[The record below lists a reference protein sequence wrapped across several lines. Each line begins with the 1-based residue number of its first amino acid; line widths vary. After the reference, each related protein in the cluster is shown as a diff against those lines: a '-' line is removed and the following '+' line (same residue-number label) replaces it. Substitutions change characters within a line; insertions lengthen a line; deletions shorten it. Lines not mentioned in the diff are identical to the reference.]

1 MLKER
6 SRRIRVVYPSVLGVF
21 LGLMPGAL
29 CAQQAGFVVAVQP
42 IGPAPMAKTLTAQV
56 TPGDWAA
63 AQALPAAVTDDD
75 AADGAA
81 PAQDAPAPQASH
93 SAAAPAPQPHTE
105 QKAQV
110 HRFWDKKNIWLFAG
124 VGAGRALDFTS
135 TRNFRR
141 RGRNEGL
148 LTNAIVDNT
157 PLFATIE
164 IAGTWASIGV
174 SYLFHIHNHHELERW
189 TSYVHIGVSFAG
201 AARNYALPTVHP
213 APTQ

>member
-1 MLKER
+1 
-6 SRRIRVVYPSVLGVF
+6 
-21 LGLMPGAL
+21 MP
-29 CAQQAGFVVAVQP
+29 AVQP
-42 IGPAPMAKTLTAQV
+42 PAGQVAELTLDAQRDS
-56 TPGDWAA
+56 P
-63 AQALPAAVTDDD
+63 QN
-75 AADGAA
+75 
-81 PAQDAPAPQASH
+81 AQDAQPTVSVRPAPTDL
-93 SAAAPAPQPHTE
+93 AARAEAKPF
-105 QKAQV
+105 V

-157 PLFATIE
+157 PLFAAIE
-164 IAGTWASIGV
+164 IAGAWASVGV
-174 SYLFHIHNHHELERW
+174 SYLFHVHGHHELERW

-213 APTQ
+213 PPQ